1 MKLTRATIDTIKLP
15 HGKQDIIVFDESLP
29 GFGLRTRAGGSRNWI
44 VQYELRGHQQRRYT
58 IGSVKVFSPEEARK
72 VAREKLAEARLGK
85 DPQGEKREAN
95 EQAKLT
101 LGSIIERYLSAKEHR
116 LRPGSMREI
125 RRHLHK
131 HWKSLHR
138 KPIHTIERRDVAANL
153 GGAPVAAAR
162 ARSTLSGLFAWAIAE
177 GLCDKNPVVG
187 TRKPDEGAQARDRV
201 LSDIELA
208 AVWRACP
215 DDDYGRIVRLL
226 ILLGSRRQEIG
237 GMRWSELDERGA
249 WTLPGA
255 RAKNKHAL
263 VLPLP
268 SATWGV
274 IRSVPRVADRDHL
287 FSGNAERGF
296 VSWGPAK
303 ADLDKK
309 LGSSVAPFKLHDLR
323 RSVATGMCNIGI
335 QPHIVEQILNHRSGH
350 KGGVAGIYNKATYQ
364 REVAVA
370 LGQWADHVHSIV
382 EGEPRKIIS
391 LRS

>member
-1 MKLTRATIDTIKLP
+1 M
-15 HGKQDIIVFDESLP
+15 
-29 GFGLRTRAGGSRNWI
+29 
-44 VQYELRGHQQRRYT
+44 
-58 IGSVKVFSPEEARK
+58 
-72 VAREKLAEARLGK
+72 
-85 DPQGEKREAN
+85 
-95 EQAKLT
+95 
-101 LGSIIERYLSAKEHR
+101 
-116 LRPGSMREI
+116 
-125 RRHLHK
+125 
-131 HWKSLHR
+131 
-138 KPIHTIERRDVAANL
+138 ANL

-187 TRKPDEGAQARDRV
+187 TRKPDEGAQARDRM

-215 DDDYGRIVRLL
+215 DDDYGRIVQLL
-226 ILLGSRRQEIG
+226 IFLGSRRQEIG
-237 GMRWSELDERGA
+237 GMRWSELDKRGA

-370 LGQWADHVHSIV
+370 LGSGLIMFTRLLKANQERLSRCAHDSFISVLIV
-382 EGEPRKIIS
+382 YIESSRTKSTYRPIESSKSNANAIVRSAMGLLAPRTRIVSHPFPGVRRCVFFVCALGSVTEPNRLDFEIPIEDTGDPP
-391 LRS
+391 R

>member
-1 MKLTRATIDTIKLP
+1 
-15 HGKQDIIVFDESLP
+15 
-29 GFGLRTRAGGSRNWI
+29 
-44 VQYELRGHQQRRYT
+44 
-58 IGSVKVFSPEEARK
+58 
-72 VAREKLAEARLGK
+72 
-85 DPQGEKREAN
+85 
-95 EQAKLT
+95 
-101 LGSIIERYLSAKEHR
+101 
-116 LRPGSMREI
+116 
-125 RRHLHK
+125 
-131 HWKSLHR
+131 
-138 KPIHTIERRDVAANL
+138 
-153 GGAPVAAAR
+153 
-162 ARSTLSGLFAWAIAE
+162 
-177 GLCDKNPVVG
+177 
-187 TRKPDEGAQARDRV
+187 
-201 LSDIELA
+201 
-208 AVWRACP
+208 
-215 DDDYGRIVRLL
+215 
-226 ILLGSRRQEIG
+226 
-237 GMRWSELDERGA
+237 
-249 WTLPGA
+249 
-255 RAKNKHAL
+255 

-335 QPHIVEQILNHRSGH
+335 QPHIVEQILNHQSGH

-382 EGEPRKIIS
+382 EGEPRKIIP